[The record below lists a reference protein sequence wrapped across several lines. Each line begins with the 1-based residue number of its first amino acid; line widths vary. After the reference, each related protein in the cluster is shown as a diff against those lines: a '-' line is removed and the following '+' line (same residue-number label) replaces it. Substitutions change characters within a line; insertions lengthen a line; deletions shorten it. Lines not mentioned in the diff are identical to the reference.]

1 RMATFE
7 PDGLTDRQW
16 ALAEPGRH
24 YLVYSAAGA
33 TIRLDLS
40 ATRETFQAHWIDTRT
55 GAVNERQGII
65 QGGQVVD
72 VATPGSGSCVL
83 WLARHGP
90 GGLECTRSDSESL
103 QGVKFLRQW
112 RDPPLTAPVPPTKT
126 PFSPRCAAAEN
137 PGVST
142 SDAAVG

>member
-1 RMATFE
+1 LAAGGSVANLPGLRDDRLLTALPRMATFE

-83 WLARHGP
+83 WLAR
-90 GGLECTRSDSESL
+90 
-103 QGVKFLRQW
+103 Q
-112 RDPPLTAPVPPTKT
+112 
-126 PFSPRCAAAEN
+126 
-137 PGVST
+137 
-142 SDAAVG
+142 